1 VNWLDEAETRMVDQV
16 DRSALNARMDAIEQK
31 IANLEQFLDEVAS
44 DMLNRTRGA
53 RSFVCHWEE
62 AQS

>member
-1 VNWLDEAETRMVDQV
+1 MNLLDEADTKLVDLAE
-16 DRSALNARMDAIEQK
+16 RSALNARMDAMEQRV
-31 IANLEQFLDEVAS
+31 ANLEQFLDEVAS

-53 RSFVCHWEE
+53 RSFVFNWEE

>member
-1 VNWLDEAETRMVDQV
+1 MNWLDEAETRMVDQAE
-16 DRSALNARMDAIEQK
+16 RSELKCCMDAIEQRV
-31 IANLEQFLDEVAS
+31 ANLEQFLDEVAS

-53 RSFVCHWEE
+53 RSFVFNWEE

>member
-1 VNWLDEAETRMVDQV
+1 MNWLDELDTKLVDQAE
-16 DRSALNARMDAIEQK
+16 RSELKCCMDVMEQK